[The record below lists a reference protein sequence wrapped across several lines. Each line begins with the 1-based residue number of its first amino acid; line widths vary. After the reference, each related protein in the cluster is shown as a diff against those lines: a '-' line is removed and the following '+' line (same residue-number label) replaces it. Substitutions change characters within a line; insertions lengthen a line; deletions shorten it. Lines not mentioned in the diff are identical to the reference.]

1 MRAVARSLGRHG
13 ITANSVAI
21 GTTRTPTMAGVTEN
35 AELAKRVLRNYTIRR
50 FGEPSDVANM
60 VLFLAS
66 EASSWITGQTYP
78 VNGGFSF
85 SM

>member
-1 MRAVARSLGRHG
+1 VA
-13 ITANSVAI
+13 A
-21 GTTRTPTMAGVTEN
+21 MTEN

-66 EASSWITGQTYP
+66 DASSWVTGQTYP
-78 VNGGFSF
+78 VNGGYSF
-85 SM
+85 AL